1 MYVSQTFQLI
11 SPQIIQYEMMLYLM
25 GWSGIGHYSEPVIF
39 ISPTDSKPFGNYFN
53 LNNRIKQ
60 FTNDKDDDELL
71 LSRC

>member
-1 MYVSQTFQLI
+1 
-11 SPQIIQYEMMLYLM
+11 MLYLM

-39 ISPTDSKPFGNYFN
+39 ISPTDSKPFGNYFD